1 MSLLDLSFTDLPLL
15 RLLANTVDILLVW
28 FVIYKLIMIVKGTK
42 AVQLVKGIFI
52 ILIVKVLS
60 DILHLQTLGW
70 MMEQVLLWGY

>member
-60 DILHLQTLGW
+60 DILQLQTLGW